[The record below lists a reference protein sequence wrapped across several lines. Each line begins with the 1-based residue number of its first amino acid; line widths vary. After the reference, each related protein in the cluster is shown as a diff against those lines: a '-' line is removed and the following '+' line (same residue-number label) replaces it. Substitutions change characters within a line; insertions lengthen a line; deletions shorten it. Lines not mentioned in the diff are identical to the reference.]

1 MKMNEIE
8 IGDKNMITLDDFISK
23 SQKISKEN
31 RGIEVRYQK
40 NFVSQT
46 RKEYRMEDLP
56 LEVRRNPKKF
66 VENAKKQNLTSN
78 QKVLIEMIEKGFK
91 IKFKNRQ
98 VIEVEPYRLYYL
110 LLLYKSLNTKKLNE
124 ESYGKY

>member
-1 MKMNEIE
+1 MT
-8 IGDKNMITLDDFISK
+8 TLDDFLIQN
-23 SQKISKEN
+23 QKININEKK
-31 RGIEVRYQK
+31 IEARHKK

-46 RKEYRMEDLP
+46 KKEYRMEDLP